1 MKCKWKKTP
10 KNRDCLPRCYQAETK
25 AACRMWR
32 SPIKWRRSSTRRSL
46 WRTSCTWCS
55 REASSGWVAWCVLR
69 PDWRRGRFKYTP
81 INNTHTHTS
90 RRIFSHQWNSRASV
104 GIKWYRGFNISWMSA
119 AIAAGWRRITH
130 HLLHY
135 AVVKSFS
142 GGRVLNDTIVG
153 GGEHLQVSA
162 PRKSSDHFVDSNGW
176 KATAGVAFMQMFNV
190 CLHPECIGY
199 VPFVFISKAKL

>member
-1 MKCKWKKTP
+1 MKKNPKKPRLFTSLLPSWNQGCLPYVKISHKMTP
-10 KNRDCLPRCYQAETK
+10 KLHTSLSVENFLYMMLSGGIQ
-25 AACRMWR
+25 RMG
-32 SPIKWRRSSTRRSL
+32 SMVCPP
-46 WRTSCTWCS
+46 TWLEK
-55 REASSGWVAWCVLR
+55 R
-69 PDWRRGRFKYTP
+69 KIQIHT
-81 INNTHTHTS
+81 NKQHTHTS
-90 RRIFSHQWNSRASV
+90 RRIFSHQWNSRASG

-153 GGEHLQVSA
+153 GGEHLQLSA